1 MKIFASDFNIVE
13 FFPYPSIVLYPIS
26 IYDDMWHKGKGDP
39 WVKDF
44 FERILNMAEVMY
56 DQKFMDNKIAFHI
69 THKNVPN
76 SSLYVGYK
84 DGIYRIGLLAKNM
97 DNISPVNLED
107 INKLKID
114 E

>member
-1 MKIFASDFNIVE
+1 MKIFASDFNVVE
-13 FFPYPSIVLYPIS
+13 FFPYPSIILYSIS
-26 IYDDMWHKGKGDP
+26 SYDVMWNPGKGDP

-44 FERILNMAEVMY
+44 FDHIVNMAEVMY

-69 THKNVPN
+69 VHKKVPG

-97 DNISPVNLED
+97 DNIPVINLED
-107 INKLKID
+107 LSKTKRN